1 MIKWFNVKAKNGVAS
16 LYSNNITLNTTAMYP
31 FEDAH
36 RVQVGL
42 DDDNNIVIQ
51 PLSKA
56 VVESGK
62 LDESCLL
69 KLERHK
75 SFARISS
82 TSLMKQIGEVL
93 KITLSKSP
101 VQFET
106 SWDSEKNVLTIL
118 ANLGQSNIHST
129 KAIEPNKKGR

>member
-16 LYSNNITLNTTAMYP
+16 LYNNNITLNTTAMYP

-42 DDDNNIVIQ
+42 GDDGNIVIQ
-51 PLSKA
+51 PLTKA
-56 VVESGK
+56 VVESGD

-82 TSLMKQIGEVL
+82 TSLMKQISEVVGV
-93 KITLSKSP
+93 TLSKTP
-101 VQFET
+101 VQYET
-106 SWDSEKNVLTIL
+106 SWDSVANVLTIL
-118 ANLGQSNIHST
+118 VKEGQ
-129 KAIEPNKKGR
+129 K

>member
-42 DDDNNIVIQ
+42 DDNSNIVIQ
-51 PLSKA
+51 PLTKA
-56 VVESGK
+56 IVESGD

-82 TSLMKQIGEVL
+82 VSLMKQISDVL
-93 KITLSKSP
+93 GITLSKTP

-106 SWDSEKNVLTIL
+106 SWDSVENVLTIMTKG
-118 ANLGQSNIHST
+118 GQ
-129 KAIEPNKKGR
+129 K

>member
-1 MIKWFNVKAKNGVAS
+1 MYNDVERRKKPMIKWFNVKAKNGVAT

-42 DDDNNIVIQ
+42 DDNGNIVIQ
-51 PLSKA
+51 PLTKA
-56 VVESGK
+56 VVESGD

-93 KITLSKSP
+93 NISLSKSP
-101 VQFET
+101 VQYET
-106 SWDSEKNVLTIL
+106 SWDPEANVLTIL
-118 ANLGQSNIHST
+118 V
-129 KAIEPNKKGR
+129 KEGRK

>member
-1 MIKWFNVKAKNGVAS
+1 MIKWFNVKAKNGVAT

-36 RVQVGL
+36 KVQVGM
-42 DDDNNIVIQ
+42 DDNGNIVIQ

-56 VVESGK
+56 VVESGD

-82 TSLMKQIGEVL
+82 TSLMKQIGEAIGVS
-93 KITLSKSP
+93 LSKVP
-101 VQFET
+101 VQYET
-106 SWDSEKNVLTIL
+106 SWDPEGNVLTIL
-118 ANLGQSNIHST
+118 IKEGQ
-129 KAIEPNKKGR
+129 K

>member
-16 LYSNNITLNTTAMYP
+16 LYANNITLNTTAMYP

-36 RVQVGL
+36 KVQVGM
-42 DDDNNIVIQ
+42 DDNGNIVIQ

-56 VVESGK
+56 VVESGD

-69 KLERHK
+69 KMERHK

-82 TSLMKQIGEVL
+82 TSLMKQIGEAL
-93 KITLSKSP
+93 NISLSKSP
-101 VQFET
+101 VQYET
-106 SWDSEKNVLTIL
+106 SWDPEANVLTIL
-118 ANLGQSNIHST
+118 VGET
-129 KAIEPNKKGR
+129 KK